1 MGRVTRID
9 DQALP
14 DPAKRAGRLPPWLR
28 VGLPRGEA
36 FARTAA
42 LVAAHGLCT
51 VCKNARCPNIFE
63 CYSRGTA
70 TFLILG
76 ERCTRNCAFCN
87 IENGAPAPPDPDEPD
102 RVARAAAS
110 LGVRHAVV
118 TSVTRDDLEDGGA
131 GHFAAV
137 TAALRKTLPG
147 AGVELL
153 TPDFQGSAAALSVV
167 LDAAPDIFN
176 HNVETVPELYAL
188 VRPQADYAQSL
199 AVLRRA
205 ASRPGVR
212 VKSGLM
218 LGFGESM
225 DQVRRVIGDLA
236 EAGCAMITV
245 GQYLR
250 PSRRHPEPARYVHPD
265 EFEELAAF
273 GRGLGVA
280 GMFCGPLVRS
290 SYHAGQKAAED
301 ARDAC
306 CARSGCEGP

>member
-1 MGRVTRID
+1 MTADTPPLPVPRGR
-9 DQALP
+9 
-14 DPAKRAGRLPPWLR
+14 RLPPWLK
-28 VGLPRGEA
+28 VGLPRSA
-36 FARTAA
+36 DFSRTAS

-76 ERCTRNCAFCN
+76 DRCTRGCTFCN
-87 IENGAPAPPDPDEPD
+87 IASGVPSPPDPDEPQ
-102 RVARAAAS
+102 RVARAALE

-118 TSVTRDDLEDGGA
+118 TSVTRDDLPDGGA

-137 TAALRKTLPG
+137 TARLREALPG

-153 TPDFQGSAAALSVV
+153 TPDFGGCAASLDVV

-176 HNVETVPELYAL
+176 HNVETVPDLYPR
-188 VRPQADYAQSL
+188 VRPQADYGRSL
-199 AVLRRA
+199 TVLSRA
-205 ASRPGVR
+205 ASRPGMR
-212 VKSGLM
+212 VKSGFM
-218 LGFGESM
+218 LGFGERM
-225 DQVRRVIGDLA
+225 DQARRVIEDLA
-236 EAGCAMITV
+236 RAGCAMITV

-265 EFEELAAF
+265 EFAELAAF
-273 GRGLGVA
+273 GRGIGVA

-290 SYHAGQKAAED
+290 SYHADQKAADE
-301 ARDAC
+301 AGREA
-306 CARSGCEGP
+306 AGGCEGA